1 MRQSVETTNGLERK
15 VTVSVPAGNLSE
27 AFDARLRSTA
37 TDLKLPGFRPGK
49 VPLKVVR
56 QRFGSKLLAEVGSA
70 LVQKTFEDA
79 MQAEALSPA
88 GSATIDIIT
97 MADGKDLEYT
107 ATFEIFPEF
116 ELVPFDTLVV
126 RVPKTAIEEADID
139 RTVEHLREQRMEW
152 LAVERPAQL
161 GDRVLLDQSVEAAG
175 ETLSK
180 WVQRA
185 FVLEDADDDRT
196 KTLVGMSA
204 GETRAF
210 PMTVPVAEQ
219 PPSDLASQDPANDQ
233 DEGDDHGPAED
244 RVASADADQRQ
255 EAEEEQAP
263 APEAEVAAPEAVPPS
278 EAGDEPKTRQ
288 AIATVTLHR
297 VEEPQLPELDDAF
310 FDWFEVA
317 QEGDRMAAFRAAV
330 RTRMDVELDAA
341 MRRAKRREVLAT
353 LAAAHEF
360 ALPNVLVEG
369 ELAAA
374 KQRIAA
380 VFGIFPQAMEGALR
394 ENAEDEVRQVL
405 VVRAIARERS
415 LSADAA
421 RVADRIDEM
430 ASGYEQPTEVRRY
443 LYGDEDRLREIE
455 FDVLREQVAEMVL
468 EAATVQTVEM
478 PYTDVVANAPLPPA
492 PVEDAPESAAEST
505 EADAEAEPSAR
516 EREGPAPRKKE
527 PSAGEREGPRLACE
541 TPPRKKEPSPA
552 EEASD
557 AKDATAPTA
566 GRKIAGRLRR
576 LFRGSRNA

>member
-79 MQAEALSPA
+79 VQAEALSPA

-152 LAVERPAQL
+152 LAVERPAQM

-180 WVQRA
+180 WEQRA
-185 FVLEDADDDRT
+185 FVLEDAEDDRT

-210 PMTVPVAEQ
+210 PMTVPAPEQ

-233 DEGDDHGPAED
+233 DDDGQAED
-244 RVASADADQRQ
+244 RVAPANVVHREDD
-255 EAEEEQAP
+255 EEEQAP

-317 QEGDRMAAFRAAV
+317 QEEDRMAAFRAAV

-415 LSADAA
+415 LTADAA

-492 PVEDAPESAAEST
+492 PVQDAPEGAAENT
-505 EADAEAEPSAR
+505 EADAEAEPSAG
-516 EREGPAPRKKE
+516 EREGLAPRKKE
-527 PSAGEREGPRLACE
+527 PSAGEREGPA
-541 TPPRKKEPSPA
+541 PRKKEPSSA
-552 EEASD
+552 EEAS
-557 AKDATAPTA
+557 AEKDATAPTA

-576 LFRGSRNA
+576 FFGGSRNA

>member
-79 MQAEALSPA
+79 VQAEALSPA

-139 RTVEHLREQRMEW
+139 RTVEHLREQRIEW
-152 LAVERPAQL
+152 LAVERPAQM

-175 ETLSK
+175 ETLDK
-180 WVQRA
+180 WEQRA

-196 KTLVGMSA
+196 KSLVGMSA

-210 PMTVPVAEQ
+210 PMTVPAPEQ
-219 PPSDLASQDPANDQ
+219 PPSDSASQDPADGQ
-233 DEGDDHGPAED
+233 DDEDDHGQSED
-244 RVASADADQRQ
+244 RVASADAAHRD
-255 EAEEEQAP
+255 AEEEHTP

-310 FDWFEVA
+310 FDWFDVV

-341 MRRAKRREVLAT
+341 MRRAKRREVLST

-380 VFGIFPQAMEGALR
+380 VFGFWPQSMEDPLR

-405 VVRAIARERS
+405 VVRAIAREQS

-421 RVADRIDEM
+421 RVTARIDEM
-430 ASGYEQPTEVRRY
+430 ASGYEQPAEVRRY

-455 FDVLREQVAEMVL
+455 FDVLREQVAEQVL

-478 PYTDVVANAPLPPA
+478 PYIDVVANAQLPPA
-492 PVEDAPESAAEST
+492 VEDAPESTVEST
-505 EADAEAEPSAR
+505 EAEPSAG

-527 PSAGEREGPRLACE
+527 PS
-541 TPPRKKEPSPA
+541 SA
-552 EEASD
+552 EEASA
-557 AKDATAPTA
+557 AKDATEPAT
-566 GRKIAGRLRR
+566 GRKFARLRR
-576 LFRGSRNA
+576 FFGGSRNA

>member
-116 ELVPFDTLVV
+116 DLVPFDTLVV

-139 RTVEHLREQRMEW
+139 RTVEHLREQRIEW
-152 LAVERPAQL
+152 LAVERPAQM

-175 ETLSK
+175 ETLDK
-180 WVQRA
+180 WEQRT
-185 FVLEDADDDRT
+185 FVLEEADDDRT
-196 KTLVGMSA
+196 KSLVGMSA

-210 PMTVPVAEQ
+210 PMTVPAPEQ
-219 PPSDLASQDPANDQ
+219 PVGDSASQDPANDQ
-233 DEGDDHGPAED
+233 ADRDDHGQAED
-244 RVASADADQRQ
+244 RVASADAGQRQ

-263 APEAEVAAPEAVPPS
+263 APEAEVAAPEAAPPS

-310 FDWFEVA
+310 FDWFDVA

-330 RTRMDVELDAA
+330 RARMDVELDAA

-380 VFGIFPQAMEGALR
+380 VFGFWPQSMEDPLR

-405 VVRAIARERS
+405 VVRAIAREQS

-421 RVADRIDEM
+421 RVTARIDEM
-430 ASGYEQPTEVRRY
+430 ASGYEQPAEVRRY
-443 LYGDEDRLREIE
+443 LYSDEDRLREIE
-455 FDVLREQVAEMVL
+455 FDVLREQVAEQVM

-478 PYTDVVANAPLPPA
+478 PYTDVLANAPLPPA
-492 PVEDAPESAAEST
+492 PVEDAPESAAES
-505 EADAEAEPSAR
+505 AAETTPSSAAETA
-516 EREGPAPRKKE
+516 A
-527 PSAGEREGPRLACE
+527 
-541 TPPRKKEPSPA
+541 
-552 EEASD
+552 

-566 GRKIAGRLRR
+566 GRKLAGRLRR
-576 LFRGSRNA
+576 FFSGSRNA